1 LLQNPLN
8 TTNTAGR
15 WVAVLVLMF
24 VTAASNM
31 TYAQTGGQEPSPI
44 EAIETTY
51 PKLAVMGYTE
61 VSSAANIHSAGMVV
75 TNAIPQEQ
83 QAVD

>member
-1 LLQNPLN
+1 LLQNPLIN
-8 TTNTAGR
+8 TKTAGR

-44 EAIETTY
+44 EAIEPTY
-51 PKLAVMGYTE
+51 PDLAVMGCTE
-61 VSSAANIHSAGMVV
+61 VSSATNIHSAGMGV
-75 TNAIPQEQ
+75 TNAIPPE
-83 QAVD
+83 